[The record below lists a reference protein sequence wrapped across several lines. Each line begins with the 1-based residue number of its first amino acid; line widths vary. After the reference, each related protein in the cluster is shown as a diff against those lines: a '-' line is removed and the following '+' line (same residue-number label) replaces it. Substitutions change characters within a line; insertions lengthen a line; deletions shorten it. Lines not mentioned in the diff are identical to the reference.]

1 MRESLGSLYDT
12 ANGESKRGKR
22 EGGVLAMEVLKNFV
36 GGGPVAVEAGE
47 ELEVPDPA
55 TGELLGRVPLS
66 GAEDVDRAVQVA
78 ARAFEEWREEPVTR
92 RARRMFKLQVLLE
105 EHLEELA
112 ELCTR
117 ENGKH
122 VDESKGE
129 IWRGIEVVELAAS
142 MTTLMKGETLDGV
155 SPGVDVA
162 LHREPLGVA
171 AGVTPFNFPMMIPL
185 WFAPLAIATG
195 NAFILKPSQ
204 RTPLS
209 AMRLADLISEAG
221 FPDGVFN
228 VVHGARETVEALIDH
243 PLVRAVSSVGSAAT
257 AKNIYRRAAER
268 GKRVQALGGAK
279 NHMVVMPDADLDVAA
294 KGVFSSAFS
303 NGGQRCLAGSIG
315 VAIGAAGDPL
325 VERLTTIAR
334 ESQVGPGLDREID
347 SATGVTP
354 VTTAEARERISDWI
368 SRGEEEGAR
377 LVFDGRQEYDAGEG
391 FFLGPTIFDDVE
403 PQMEIAKE
411 EIFGPVLAVER
422 MGDLDDA
429 IRTINESRYGNAAA
443 IFTGD
448 GKAARK
454 FRREVQCGMIG
465 VNIGVPAPVAYF
477 PFSGWKDSFFGDLHA
492 TGRDGVE
499 FYTERKVVIERW
511 Q

>member
-1 MRESLGSLYDT
+1 
-12 ANGESKRGKR
+12 
-22 EGGVLAMEVLKNFV
+22 
-36 GGGPVAVEAGE
+36 
-47 ELEVPDPA
+47 
-55 TGELLGRVPLS
+55 
-66 GAEDVDRAVQVA
+66 
-78 ARAFEEWREEPVTR
+78 
-92 RARRMFKLQVLLE
+92 
-105 EHLEELA
+105 
-112 ELCTR
+112 
-117 ENGKH
+117 
-122 VDESKGE
+122 
-129 IWRGIEVVELAAS
+129 
-142 MTTLMKGETLDGV
+142 MTTLMKGETLDQV
-155 SPGVDVA
+155 SDGVDVA
-162 LHREPLGVA
+162 LYREPLGVVTA
-171 AGVTPFNFPMMIPL
+171 ITPFNFPVMIPL
-185 WFAPLAIATG
+185 WFAPVAVAAG
-195 NAFILKPSQ
+195 NTFILKPSP

-209 AMRLADLISEAG
+209 ANRLAELFAEAG

-228 VVHGARETVEALIDH
+228 AVHGARGTVEALIDH

-257 AKNIYRRAAER
+257 AKNIYTRAAER

-303 NGGQRCLAGSIG
+303 NGGQRCLAGSVG
-315 VAIGAAGDPL
+315 VAIGGIGDPL
-325 VERLTTIAR
+325 VERLTAIAR
-334 ESQVGPGLDREID
+334 ESQVGSGLDREMD

-354 VTTAEARERISDWI
+354 VTTAEAKERIEGWI

-377 LVFDGRQEYDAGEG
+377 LVFDGRQESDSDEG

-403 PQMEIAKE
+403 PQMDLARE

-422 MGDLDDA
+422 MEDLDDA

-443 IFTGD
+443 IFTSD

-465 VNIGVPAPVAYF
+465 VNISVPAPVAYF
-477 PFSGWKDSFFGDLHA
+477 PFTGWKDSFFGDLHA

>member
-1 MRESLGSLYDT
+1 
-12 ANGESKRGKR
+12 
-22 EGGVLAMEVLKNFV
+22 METVKNFV
-36 GGGPVAVEAGE
+36 GGSPVDARMGE
-47 ELEVPDPA
+47 ELDVPDPA
-55 TGELLGRVPLS
+55 TGELLGRAPVS
-66 GAEDVDRAVQVA
+66 GPEDVDGAVRAAQDA
-78 ARAFEEWREEPVTR
+78 YQEWSLEPVTR
-92 RARRMFKLQVLLE
+92 RARRMFRLQVLLE
-105 EHLEELA
+105 ERIDELA
-112 ELCTR
+112 EIATR

-122 VDESKGE
+122 VEESAAE
-129 IWRGIEVVELAAS
+129 IRRGIEVVELAAS
-142 MTTLMKGETLDGV
+142 MTTLMKGETLDQV
-155 SPGVDVA
+155 SAGVDVA
-162 LHREPLGVA
+162 LYREPLGVVTA
-171 AGVTPFNFPMMIPL
+171 ITPFNFPVMIPL
-185 WFAPLAIATG
+185 WFAPLAVAAG
-195 NAFILKPSQ
+195 NTFILKPSP

-209 AMRLADLISEAG
+209 ANRLAELFAEAG

-243 PLVRAVSSVGSAAT
+243 PVVKAVSSVGSAAT
-257 AKNIYRRAAER
+257 AKNIYKRAAEQ

-303 NGGQRCLAGSIG
+303 NGGQRCLAGSVG
-315 VAIGAAGDPL
+315 VAIGAVGDPL

-368 SRGEEEGAR
+368 STGEKEGAR
-377 LVFDGRQEYDAGEG
+377 LVFDGRQEYDADEG

-477 PFSGWKDSFFGDLHA
+477 PFTGWKDSFFGDLHA